1 MILLFS
7 DSDMATQMSVALM
20 DISFVDFLHFCFTPL
35 RVHTDR
41 VYLTGVFDA
50 CYRPITVYFRACSSP
65 VITTDQTFLKIINI
79 KCQLFPL
86 IFPLRL
92 NKSPLLVR
100 VCDPSRC
107 SLTKAQSRSWPSAS
121 WLMWRPPLFSAPC
134 VSCSQGRLAPST
146 CTATPGLPS
155 QEVSLLPHLPVF
167 PDQGEAAAHRRWTQ
181 TCICGSRRVRV
192 SASWKTTTSR
202 WSWEGDRATEQWEN
216 VKIVPHITPPQL
228 KYLGPD

>member
-1 MILLFS
+1 M
-7 DSDMATQMSVALM
+7 
-20 DISFVDFLHFCFTPL
+20 
-35 RVHTDR
+35 
-41 VYLTGVFDA
+41 
-50 CYRPITVYFRACSSP
+50 
-65 VITTDQTFLKIINI
+65 
-79 KCQLFPL
+79 
-86 IFPLRL
+86 
-92 NKSPLLVR
+92 R

-202 WSWEGDRATEQWEN
+202 WSWEGDRATEQCED

-228 KYLGPD
+228 KFLGLDFKIEKNIRTLYISCALPHLSSRNTAWFTLVPGAFTNISRRWCTLYSKCYPTH